1 MARTAVLKWER
12 TGQWNRMMTRLGK
25 AMLVGADHTPEAG
38 IKPYTAQVADGMR
51 RDTRL
56 ARLRH
61 IAFYNYAYNY
71 IFWLRT
77 RSNDPARLRRLG
89 RIERLLHAPWAR
101 IGRTPRA
108 AAFHAADFHFAEK
121 MLDSGLVDRMA
132 ASMFAPQTFTD
143 PYLPGFEHVGAPEAT
158 DHPFLYM
165 DAQRLFEDHG
175 FLEICANPDLIAF
188 CREAIGPRAALSWA
202 WAWISQP
209 VGFAYQNQNWHR
221 DCVEPLNFIRVFVPL
236 SPIATREDGPLEL
249 IPGTSGL
256 HAFSEARRF
265 RDEELELIK
274 QANGAG
280 VVLAEK
286 GDVYF
291 VNTFALHRGTPPAQ
305 RRGMLSLL
313 VSIGPSH
320 RTPMI
325 RKLKWHEVPEHLRP
339 LIARNRSFFRH
350 LIG

>member
-1 MARTAVLKWER
+1 
-12 TGQWNRMMTRLGK
+12 MTRFGK
-25 AMLVGADHTPEAG
+25 ATLVGLDYCPEAG
-38 IKPYTAQVADGMR
+38 IRTYAAQVAAGIR

-61 IAFYNYAYNY
+61 LVFANYAYNY
-71 IFWLRT
+71 IWGLRT
-77 RSNDPARLRRLG
+77 RTNDPVRLRKLG
-89 RIERLLHAPWAR
+89 RIERLIRAPFAR

-108 AAFHAADFHFAEK
+108 AEFHDIDFHFAEK
-121 MLDSGLVDRMA
+121 MLDPLLVDRMA

-165 DAQRLFEDHG
+165 DAQRLFEDPA
-175 FLEICANPDLIAF
+175 FLEICANPDMIAF
-188 CREAIGPRAALSWA
+188 CRETLGPRAALSWA

-209 VGFAYQNQNWHR
+209 IGFAYQNQKWHR
-221 DCVEPLNFIRVFVPL
+221 DNVEPLNFIRVFVPL
-236 SPIATREDGPLEL
+236 SRIESREDGPLEM
-249 IPGTSGL
+249 IPQTSGL
-256 HAFSEARRF
+256 REFYGTRRLP
-265 RDEELELIK
+265 DEELEPLK
-274 QANGAG
+274 QAMGAG

-291 VNTFALHRGTPPAQ
+291 VNTFALHRGTPPTN

-320 RTPMI
+320 RTPFI
-325 RKLKWHEVPEHLRP
+325 RKLKLREVPEHLRP

-350 LIG
+350 LVH

>member
-1 MARTAVLKWER
+1 
-12 TGQWNRMMTRLGK
+12 MTRLGK
-25 AMLVGADHTPEAG
+25 AALVGLDHSPEAG
-38 IKPYTAQVADGMR
+38 VPPFTAQVAAGMR
-51 RDTRL
+51 RDTRA
-56 ARLRH
+56 ARWRH
-61 IAFYNYAYNY
+61 LAFYNYAYNY

-77 RSNDPARLRRLG
+77 KSNDPARLRALA
-89 RIERLLHAPWAR
+89 RIERRLHSPFGR
-101 IGRTPRA
+101 IGHTPRA
-108 AAFHAADFHFAEK
+108 AEFHATDLHFAEK
-121 MLDSGLVDRMA
+121 LLDPALVDRMA
-132 ASMFAPQTFTD
+132 AAMFAPQPFTD

-165 DAQRLFEDHG
+165 DPQRLFADPA
-175 FLEICANPDLIAF
+175 FLEICANPELIAF

-236 SPIATREDGPLEL
+236 SPIATRGDGPLEL

-256 HAFSEARRF
+256 HAFVEPRRF
-265 RDEELELIK
+265 RDEDLESLK
-274 QANGAG
+274 QEQGAG

-291 VNTFALHRGTPPAQ
+291 VNTFALHRGTPPLQ

-325 RKLKWHEVPEHLRP
+325 RKLKMREVPEHLRP
-339 LIARNRSFFRH
+339 LIAKNRSFFRH